1 MLHCRRKPC
10 NAVTQYVA
18 RTLEEKPKE
27 ELKRATA
34 DIISFIE
41 EVTPR

>member
-1 MLHCRRKPC
+1 MLHYRRKPC

-41 EVTPR
+41 KVTPR